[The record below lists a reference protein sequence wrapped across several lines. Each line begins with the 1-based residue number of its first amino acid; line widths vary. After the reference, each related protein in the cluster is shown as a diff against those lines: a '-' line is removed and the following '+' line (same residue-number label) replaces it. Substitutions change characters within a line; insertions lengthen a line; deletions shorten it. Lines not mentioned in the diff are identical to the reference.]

1 MRFEDSTYPVIAD
14 AAAAFNDSAFP
25 GIGIFTRRVHL
36 ADVSSVKPRPSLPIR
51 YAAGSLISASLRSS
65 PSDPNRLDFM
75 ALDSG
80 LSKVGV
86 FGIRRESESSDEAE
100 VSYILAPEFYGR
112 GFATEGV
119 KWIMGYC
126 KEHWGISN
134 VIAEI
139 HKENIRSINLA
150 ESVGFKESENRG
162 VFIRF
167 SKCL

>member
-1 MRFEDSTYPVIAD
+1 MNDMHSDRLSYREINAED
-14 AAAAFNDSAFP
+14 AAQIVKWRSDP
-25 GIGIFTRRVHL
+25 EVYKYFTRPCKITVEEHSNWFL
-36 ADVSSVKPRPSLPIR
+36 NSYS
-51 YAAGSLISASLRSS
+51 
-65 PSDPNRLDFM
+65 SDPNRLDFM

-162 VFIRF
+162 LFIRF

>member
-1 MRFEDSTYPVIAD
+1 MNDMHSDRLSYREINAED
-14 AAAAFNDSAFP
+14 AAQIVKWRSDP
-25 GIGIFTRRVHL
+25 EVYKYFTRPCKITVEEHINWFL
-36 ADVSSVKPRPSLPIR
+36 NSYS
-51 YAAGSLISASLRSS
+51 
-65 PSDPNRLDFM
+65 SDPNRLDFM

-100 VSYILAPEFYGR
+100 VSYILAPEFCGR

-119 KWIMGYC
+119 EWIMGYC

-162 VFIRF
+162 LFIRF

>member
-1 MRFEDSTYPVIAD
+1 MNDMHSDRLSYREINAED
-14 AAAAFNDSAFP
+14 AALIVKWRSDP
-25 GIGIFTRRVHL
+25 EVYKYFTRPCKITVEEHINWFL
-36 ADVSSVKPRPSLPIR
+36 NSYS
-51 YAAGSLISASLRSS
+51 
-65 PSDPNRLDFM
+65 SDPNRLDFM

-162 VFIRF
+162 LFIRF

>member
-1 MRFEDSTYPVIAD
+1 MNDMHSDRLSYREINAED
-14 AAAAFNDSAFP
+14 AAQIVKWRSDP
-25 GIGIFTRRVHL
+25 EVYKYFTRPCKITVEEHINWFL
-36 ADVSSVKPRPSLPIR
+36 TSYSSD
-51 YAAGSLISASLRSS
+51 A
-65 PSDPNRLDFM
+65 NRLDFM

-162 VFIRF
+162 LFIRF